1 MFNGSVPRRAV
12 LVVAVPHVCASALAY
27 YLRQG
32 DMYDV
37 HAPDVAS
44 GEALPGHRFDAVVT
58 TVPVPEAVSD
68 VVIELPQSFNGPVR
82 VTVDGLTFPVSVSES
97 HPIEDV
103 ARLLRRYV
111 VEGERPAVA

>member
-1 MFNGSVPRRAV
+1 M
-12 LVVAVPHVCASALAY
+12 VAVPHVCASALAY

-32 DMYDV
+32 GMYDV

-44 GEALPGHRFDAVVT
+44 GEAVPGDRFDAVVT

-68 VVIELPQSFNGPVR
+68 VVIELPESFTGPVI
-82 VTVDGLTFPVSVSES
+82 VTVDDLTFPVPVSES

-103 ARLLRRYV
+103 ASLLHRYV
-111 VEGERPAVA
+111 LEGERPVVA